1 MAERRMFAKSI
12 IDSDAFL
19 DMPTSSRLLYFDLSM
34 RADDDGFI
42 NSPKKIA
49 RMTGASEDDL
59 KLLIAK
65 QFILPFESGVVVVK
79 HWRIHNYIQ
88 KDRYKE
94 TLYTEEKAK
103 LSLKCNKEYTL
114 ETDNIQVVTDLDTEC
129 IQSVNSLD
137 TQVRLGKDRLEL
149 GKDRVNCINYTNIV
163 NIYNDTCVS
172 LPKVR
177 LPLSETRKKTIK
189 ARLNSYTIDEIK
201 LAFEKAQASDFLKGA
216 NNKNWIASFDWIL
229 KDSNIAKVL
238 DGNYDNRINN
248 NNNYKYN
255 KKETEPFVP
264 RYSAKGS
271 FFDDEE

>member
-42 NSPKKIA
+42 NNPKKIA

-94 TLYTEEKAK
+94 TLYIEEKAK
-103 LSLKCNKEYTL
+103 LSLKGNKEYTL
-114 ETDNIQVVTDLDTEC
+114 ETDNIQVVNSLDTGC

-149 GKDRVNCINYTNIV
+149 GKDRVNSINYTNIV

-229 KDSNIAKVL
+229 KDGNIAKVL

-248 NNNYKYN
+248 NNNYN